1 MPEKKPEKKKV
12 LVIDDDDFVRD
23 TICEVVAGFDYAVT
37 EARSGAQAL
46 EALRGKPLPDIVITD
61 IIMPGKSG
69 LEIIAEIRKNFPA
82 VKIIA
87 ISGGG
92 GSKAGDILSMARQLG
107 SDRVISKPLDI
118 GDLKQALR
126 ELAG

>member
-1 MPEKKPEKKKV
+1 MAEKKRI
-12 LVIDDDDFVRD
+12 LIIDDDEYVRE
-23 TICEVVAGFDYAVT
+23 TICEVVSGFNYDVT
-37 EARSGAQAL
+37 EASSGAQAL
-46 EALRGKPLPDIVITD
+46 QRLKEGRMPDLVITD

-82 VKIIA
+82 VRIIA

-92 GSKAGDILSMARQLG
+92 GSKAGDILALAQELG
-107 SDRVISKPLDI
+107 SDRVISKPIDI
-118 GDLKQALR
+118 AELRKALT

>member
-1 MPEKKPEKKKV
+1 MPDKKRI
-12 LVIDDDDFVRD
+12 LVIDDDDFVRE
-23 TICEVVAGFDYAVT
+23 TICEVVEGFNYHVT
-37 EARSGAQAL
+37 QARSGA
-46 EALRGKPLPDIVITD
+46 EALKSLNGNGLPDLVITD

-69 LEIIAEIRKNFPA
+69 LEIIAEIRETFPA

-92 GSKAGDILSMARQLG
+92 GSKAGDILALARDLG
-107 SDRVISKPLDI
+107 SDRVISKPIDI
-118 GDLKQALR
+118 QELRKALM

>member
-1 MPEKKPEKKKV
+1 MAEKKRILIV
-12 LVIDDDDFVRD
+12 DDDDLVRE
-23 TICEVVAGFDYAVT
+23 TICEVVSGFNYDVT
-37 EARSGAQAL
+37 EAGSGA
-46 EALRGKPLPDIVITD
+46 EALKKLDGGRLPDLVITD

-92 GSKAGDILSMARQLG
+92 GPKAGDILSLARELG
-107 SDRVISKPLDI
+107 SDRVISKPIDI
-118 GDLKQALR
+118 AELRKALT